1 MIDNY
6 SRLYDAWRR
15 EKQRID
21 IQPLQENFHA
31 AIAEYITQL
40 REQTKTAD
48 KSTLAGKIMEKEKE
62 HVERMIGEINQ
73 VRMRKIVILEVE
85 EKPVDVLNLTAEEK
99 RLQVELRRLL
109 AAHSQGIK
117 HVLVGREYKTE
128 ITLPQNTQP
137 QTQPQQTTQPPQQKP
152 QQAFKVI
159 RFTQTIPAIMGVDMM
174 TYGPF
179 KAEDIASLPAPNAE
193 NLIRKGIAKEVEI
206 SP

>member
-48 KSTLAGKIMEKEKE
+48 KSTLAGKIIEKEKE

-73 VRMRKIVILEVE
+73 IRMRKIVILEVE

-128 ITLPQNTQP
+128 IPLPQNTQP

>member
-48 KSTLAGKIMEKEKE
+48 KSTLAGKIIEKEKE
-62 HVERMIGEINQ
+62 HVERMIGELNQ
-73 VRMRKIVILEVE
+73 IRMRKIVILEVE

-117 HVLVGREYKTE
+117 HVLVVREYKTE

>member
-48 KSTLAGKIMEKEKE
+48 KSTLAGKIIEKEKE
-62 HVERMIGEINQ
+62 HVERMIGELNQ
-73 VRMRKIVILEVE
+73 IRMRKIVILEVE

-128 ITLPQNTQP
+128 IPLPQNTQP

>member
-6 SRLYDAWRR
+6 SRLYEAWRR
-15 EKQRID
+15 ERQRID
-21 IQPLQENFHA
+21 IQPLQENFHV
-31 AIAEYITQL
+31 AIVEYVTQL
-40 REQTKTAD
+40 REQTKSAD
-48 KSTLAGKIMEKEKE
+48 KATLAGKIVEKEKE
-62 HVERMIGEINQ
+62 HVERMIGELNQ
-73 VRMRKIVILEVE
+73 MRMRKIVILEVE
-85 EKPVDVLNLTAEEK
+85 EKPVDVLILTAEEK

-117 HVLVGREYKTE
+117 HMLMGREYKIETP
-128 ITLPQNTQP
+128 LPLSTHP
-137 QTQPQQTTQPPQQKP
+137 QTQSQQTTQPLQQKP
-152 QQAFKVI
+152 QQVFKVI

-179 KAEDIASLPAPNAE
+179 KAEDVASLPAPNAE

>member
-1 MIDNY
+1 MTDNY
-6 SRLYDAWRR
+6 TRLYEAWRK

-31 AIAEYITQL
+31 SIAEYVTQL
-40 REQTKTAD
+40 REQTKTVD
-48 KSTLAGKIMEKEKE
+48 KSTLAGKIVDKEKE
-62 HVERMIGEINQ
+62 HVERMISELNQ
-73 VRMRKIVILEVE
+73 LRMHKIVILELE

-117 HVLVGREYKTE
+117 HMLMGREYKPD
-128 ITLPQNTQP
+128 ISLPQSSQTL
-137 QTQPQQTTQPPQQKP
+137 TQPQQAAHTPLQKT

-159 RFTQTIPAIMGVDMM
+159 RFIQTIPAIMGVDMM

-179 KAEDIASLPAPNAE
+179 KAEDVASLPAPNAE

>member
-117 HVLVGREYKTE
+117 HVLVVREYKTE

>member
-40 REQTKTAD
+40 REQTKTVD
-48 KSTLAGKIMEKEKE
+48 KSTLAGKIVEKEKE
-62 HVERMIGEINQ
+62 HVERMIGELNQ
-73 VRMRKIVILEVE
+73 IRMRKIVILEVE
-85 EKPVDVLNLTAEEK
+85 EKSVDVLNLTAEEK

-117 HVLVGREYKTE
+117 HVFVGREYKTE
-128 ITLPQNTQP
+128 IPLPQNTQP

>member
-1 MIDNY
+1 MTDNY
-6 SRLYDAWRR
+6 TRLYEAWRK

-31 AIAEYITQL
+31 SIAEYVTQL
-40 REQTKTAD
+40 REQTKTVD
-48 KSTLAGKIMEKEKE
+48 KSTLAGKIVDKEKE
-62 HVERMIGEINQ
+62 HVERMISELNQ
-73 VRMRKIVILEVE
+73 LRMHKIVILELE

-109 AAHSQGIK
+109 ASHSQGIK
-117 HVLVGREYKTE
+117 HMLMGREYKPD
-128 ITLPQNTQP
+128 ISLPQSSQTLTQP
-137 QTQPQQTTQPPQQKP
+137 HQSAHTSLQKT
-152 QQAFKVI
+152 QQAFKVV
-159 RFTQTIPAIMGVDMM
+159 RFIQTIPAIMGVDMM

-179 KAEDIASLPAPNAE
+179 KAEDVASLPAPNAE